1 MVFVGFVVGLLVG
14 IAVAVGVALL
24 LERAGRSQRFV
35 ATSLIRNPRLA
46 YRLWFDP
53 KYKAVIRDMR
63 KMLGS

>member
-1 MVFVGFVVGLLVG
+1 MLVVWFVVGVVVG
-14 IAVAVGVALL
+14 VAVAVGVAVL
-24 LERAGRSQRFV
+24 LERAGTSQRFV

-63 KMLGS
+63 KMFGS